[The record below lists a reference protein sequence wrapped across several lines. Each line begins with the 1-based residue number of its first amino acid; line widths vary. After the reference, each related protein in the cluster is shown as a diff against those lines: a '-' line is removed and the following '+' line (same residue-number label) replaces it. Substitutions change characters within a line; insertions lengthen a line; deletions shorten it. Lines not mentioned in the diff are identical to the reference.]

1 MKWQKYLENVDK
13 NWTSTQNIFLDFV
26 LYATYEKYKH
36 EIHFG
41 CYCDEVDKLIW
52 GREKKIEV
60 IHEEYLY
67 GLYRVKMHF

>member
-41 CYCDEVDKLIW
+41 CYCDEVDKLDMRARGENRSNPWRIFIW
-52 GREKKIEV
+52 FI
-60 IHEEYLY
+60 
-67 GLYRVKMHF
+67 